1 MPAASRCPSPFST
14 PLGQRSHPPRSIPQG
29 WLGLPRTP
37 GEGKFVMTVGTGS
50 DHAEHALRHGCGSA
64 AANDLLCMWP
74 RHLRADCRWSTLRRL
89 STVLRCPLAQHLS
102 KDGVLLTLNFLCP
115 VAALSRSFTGEN
127 AVELFIKLYSLFTQ
141 PRPRLL

>member
-1 MPAASRCPSPFST
+1 MCPQHQCALPPSPLHLARD
-14 PLGQRSHPPRSIPQG
+14 PIG

-37 GEGKFVMTVGTGS
+37 GQGKFVTTVGTGS

-64 AANDLLCMWP
+64 AGNDLLCMWP

-89 STVLRCPLAQHLS
+89 STVLRCPLAQQLS

-115 VAALSRSFTGEN
+115 AAAPSSKMCRSFTGEN